1 MSNDLGMDRSG
12 NGNNFTV
19 NNITYADQVV
29 DSPTNNFATLNPLNE
44 DTEALAEGNLQIK
57 SRVGGSGN
65 GFAKSTMAF
74 SSGKWYAEYLW
85 VSGGNG
91 GMPGISPTTA
101 SMSDGTGKYYA
112 GASGKKYSIS
122 GTSYTDDGSYGSGWS
137 VGDIIGVAMDADANT
152 LTFYKN
158 NSSMGTAY
166 SSLTDEYYFSNATL
180 GGAENIGVWNF
191 GQDSSFAGNKTAQGN
206 QDGNDIGD
214 FYYTPPTGFLA
225 LCTSNL
231 PDVAVTPSEHF
242 NTVAYTGDGNSTH
255 AITGVNFQPDLVW
268 FKRRNEAASHVWI
281 DAVRGSSKRIS
292 SDQTDAESTSSTYL
306 TAFNTDGFTTG
317 NNAHTNEN
325 NDTYVAWNWKANGS
339 GSSNTDGSITSTVS
353 ANVDAGFSI
362 VTYTGTGTNGS
373 TIGHGLSK
381 APDIV
386 IVKRRNTS
394 GGWYANVKN
403 ISSQSAGADM
413 VGVLNSNIALDGY
426 NVGQW
431 YFGSTAPNAS
441 TFTVQGVASVGANND
456 THVAYCFHS
465 VDGYSKVGSYTGNGN
480 ADGTFVYTGFKPMMI
495 IYKRSSASEDWYI
508 RDTARDPTNPGG
520 NALSPNSSGSTS
532 NNCGSSGNTCI
543 DYLSNGFKLRGTD
556 TQSNDN
562 GSTYIYIAFAETPF
576 KYSNA
581 R

>member
-1 MSNDLGMDRSG
+1 MSNDFLGLDRSG
-12 NGNNFTV
+12 NDNNWTV
-19 NNITYADQVV
+19 NNMTLAADQVV

-44 DTEALAEGNLQIK
+44 DTEALAEGSLQIK

-180 GGAENIGVWNF
+180 GGPENIGVWNF

-206 QDGNDIGD
+206 QDGNSIGD
-214 FYYTPPTGFLA
+214 FYYTPPTGYLA

-242 NTVAYTGDGNSTH
+242 NTVLYTGNGSTQS
-255 AITGVNFQPDLVW
+255 ITGFGFQPDWIWDKSRNQVNSHMLV
-268 FKRRNEAASHVWI
+268 
-281 DAVRGSSKRIS
+281 DAVRGVGKYLRTNLANAEVDDASVLTSFD
-292 SDQTDAESTSSTYL
+292 SDGVTVGDINGNATSSSSVMW
-306 TAFNTDGFTTG
+306 G
-317 NNAHTNEN
+317 
-325 NDTYVAWNWKANGS
+325 WKANGS
-339 GSSNTDGSITSTVS
+339 GSSNTDGSSNSTVS
-353 ANVDAGFSI
+353 ANTDAGFSI
-362 VTYTGTGTNGS
+362 VSYTGQSGAQ

-381 APDIV
+381 TPEMIILKNRSDADEWLV
-386 IVKRRNTS
+386 YYGYKDNYLRLDTNAAEGDNTF
-394 GGWYANVKN
+394 WN
-403 ISSQSAGADM
+403 D
-413 VGVLNSNIALDGY
+413 
-426 NVGQW
+426 
-431 YFGSTAPNAS
+431 TAPTPS
-441 TFTVQGVASVGANND
+441 VFSVGDSRPSNSGHGSNYI
-456 THVAYCFHS
+456 AYCFHS
-465 VDGYSKVGSYTGNGN
+465 VDGYSKADGFYIGN
-480 ADGTFVYTGFKPMMI
+480 ASTDGVFNYCGFSPKWIMI
-495 IYKRSSASEDWYI
+495 KRKNAVNNWYI
-508 RDTARDPTNPGG
+508 YDTARTANNPNGTVLLADSS
-520 NALSPNSSGSTS
+520 NAEATQ
-532 NNCGSSGNTCI
+532 TYFQI
-543 DYLSNGFKLRGTD
+543 DILSNGWKARASDGAINT
-556 TQSNDN
+556 S
-562 GSTYIYIAFAETPF
+562 GEYIYLAFAETPF